1 MFKAIESI
9 KIFKTEMLDM
19 KRTVNEV
26 APPSREIMTNRLVS
40 QREESKIQRIQ

>member
-9 KIFKTEMLDM
+9 KIFKTEMLVM
-19 KRTVNEV
+19 KTLNEV
-26 APPSREIMTNRLVS
+26 APPSREIMTDRLVS